1 MHKPINELI
10 RQQHRHRVTGADFH
24 TPKTRGLLY
33 PLVLLC
39 VAFFIL
45 HLAR

>member
-1 MHKPINELI
+1 MNSLK
-10 RQQHRHRVTGADFH
+10 QMQHRFRLTGADFH

>member
-1 MHKPINELI
+1 MNSLK
-10 RQQHRHRVTGADFH
+10 QMQHRHRVTGADFH
-24 TPKTRGLLY
+24 TPRARGLLY

>member
-1 MHKPINELI
+1 MNSLK
-10 RQQHRHRVTGADFH
+10 QMQHRHRVTGADFH

-39 VAFFIL
+39 VAFSIL
-45 HLAR
+45 YLAR

>member
-1 MHKPINELI
+1 MNSLK
-10 RQQHRHRVTGADFH
+10 QMQHRHRVTGADFH

-39 VAFFIL
+39 VAFFVL

>member
-1 MHKPINELI
+1 MNSLK
-10 RQQHRHRVTGADFH
+10 QMQHRHRVTGADFH

-45 HLAR
+45 HLTR

>member
-1 MHKPINELI
+1 MNSLK
-10 RQQHRHRVTGADFH
+10 QMQHRHRVTGADFH

-45 HLAR
+45 HIAR

>member
-1 MHKPINELI
+1 MNSLK
-10 RQQHRHRVTGADFH
+10 QMQHRHRVTGADFH

-33 PLVLLC
+33 PLVLPC

>member
-1 MHKPINELI
+1 MNSLK
-10 RQQHRHRVTGADFH
+10 QMQHRHRVTGADFH
-24 TPKTRGLLY
+24 TQKTRGLLY